1 MDNLSFA
8 YSIIEKVL
16 EPLLDALLDDAQER
30 EVVESLRVMRSKLTE
45 FSGRID
51 YVLEKLTDDH
61 NLGA

>member
-30 EVVESLRVMRSKLTE
+30 EVVESLRVMRSKLNE